1 MESKNIN
8 KISIDIPNYTGPLEV
23 LLDLAKTQKVDLA
36 QISITKLADQFLE
49 FIKNNQNINL
59 ETASEF
65 LLMATWLAYLKSK
78 LLLPEDDDED
88 FKALEVAEKLK
99 LQLKKLELIRILSDQ
114 MLKKKR
120 LGVHIFIR
128 GMKGGIRSINT
139 PVYDVTLYEL
149 LKTYSTMQ
157 MQKTFQNISI
167 PKLPVFTTE
176 EGIKQ
181 IKNNLDKI
189 KDWKDIIELIPKFYF
204 ENKMKRSGIAGI
216 FAASL
221 ELTKEG
227 AILLSQEKGFNKL
240 MIKNLKMKN
249 NKNNIID
256 FPASPT
262 KLERQVEAILFA
274 ASEPLDIETIEKRV
288 QTTNNLKNS
297 RKSSSN
303 I

>member
-88 FKALEVAEKLK
+88 FKALEVAKKLK

-227 AILLSQEKGFNKL
+227 AILISQEKGLNKL
-240 MIKNLKMKN
+240 MIK
-249 NKNNIID
+249 
-256 FPASPT
+256 
-262 KLERQVEAILFA
+262 
-274 ASEPLDIETIEKRV
+274 
-288 QTTNNLKNS
+288 
-297 RKSSSN
+297 KS
-303 I
+303 